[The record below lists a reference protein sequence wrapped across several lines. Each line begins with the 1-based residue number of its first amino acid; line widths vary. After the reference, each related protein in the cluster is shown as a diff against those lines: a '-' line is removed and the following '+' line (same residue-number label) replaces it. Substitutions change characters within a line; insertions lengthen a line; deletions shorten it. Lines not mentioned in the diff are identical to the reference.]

1 MRKKDDKQ
9 TPIHRAPSPGTEPRE
24 GVHPGVASGRTGHR
38 KSLGFTLMELMAVLA
53 LLGILSTIAIKSSLQ
68 ASQSTKNKTA
78 VADILEAQTL
88 IDEFAMRMDRLPHT
102 LDEVGAGDMR
112 DPWGNAYVYVPF
124 AQMNDTNIARKDRF
138 LVPINTLYDLYS
150 MGADGRSS
158 RPLSNSDSLDDV
170 VRAND
175 GAFVGLAAGF

>member
-1 MRKKDDKQ
+1 MGPTSDNRPPVHGVPFQ
-9 TPIHRAPSPGTEPRE
+9 GAAPEE
-24 GVHPGVASGRTGHR
+24 GVHPDVAAGRVGRR
-38 KSLGFTLMELMAVLA
+38 KSLGFTLLELMSVLA
-53 LLGILSTIAIKSSLQ
+53 LLGILTTLGIKTSLQ

-112 DPWGNAYVYVPF
+112 DPWGNAYVYLPF
-124 AQMNDTNIARKDRF
+124 AQTGQTSLARKDRF

-150 MGADGRSS
+150 RGADEVSAPTLSS
-158 RPLSNSDSLDDV
+158 RQSLDDV